1 MRRRMGL
8 VVVGGVAIIALGGLL
23 AWQLRSS
30 PTQQSSAHASGEPK
44 AAPQARPSP
53 ALAANEQPAEP
64 GDLAHDPQARER
76 AARAIEAKAAAE
88 EEDPN
93 DGLTPPELA
102 AIVDDALDHL
112 RDAARPCV
120 ARAKQKLDPTSG
132 VRFQYTLVVQGQ
144 NGSTDGVRVMETDL
158 KDAAVLDCI
167 VKAIETA
174 RWRSSGDDRRTDV
187 DTMILVRELGS

>member
-1 MRRRMGL
+1 MRQRTGL
-8 VVVGGVAIIALGGLL
+8 VVVGGVAILALAGIL

-30 PTQQSSAHASGEPK
+30 PTQQSSAHASDELK
-44 AAPQARPSP
+44 AAPEARPSP
-53 ALAANEQPAEP
+53 ALAASDQPAEP

-88 EEDPN
+88 DGDGN
-93 DGLTPPELA
+93 DGLTPPEIA
-102 AIVDDALDHL
+102 AVVDDALDHL

-132 VRFQYTLVVQGQ
+132 VRFQYTLVVLRQ
-144 NGSTDGVRVMETDL
+144 NGSTEGVRVMETDL

-167 VKAIETA
+167 VKAIESA
-174 RWRSSGDDRRTDV
+174 KWRSSGEDRRTDV
-187 DTMILVRELGS
+187 DTMLLVRELGP